1 MTTKYMLIQL
11 IGFAGTLLFFFSY
24 QCKSNRNL
32 FRVQFLS
39 YFIYTVHLI
48 LLGAM
53 TGGVSY
59 IINTFRSLCLGGR
72 WKFAKGWGM
81 CIGICVLQFL
91 ALVFTW
97 SGWISIMPIAAN
109 IASTIAG
116 YSHNPRKIRV
126 VGMFINSPLWIIY
139 NFMSGSLAGI
149 LDEIVTEISLV
160 ISVFR
165 FGWKSLDRVED

>member
-81 CIGICVLQFL
+81 CIGICVLSF
-91 ALVFTW
+91 
-97 SGWISIMPIAAN
+97 
-109 IASTIAG
+109 
-116 YSHNPRKIRV
+116 
-126 VGMFINSPLWIIY
+126 
-139 NFMSGSLAGI
+139 
-149 LDEIVTEISLV
+149 
-160 ISVFR
+160 
-165 FGWKSLDRVED
+165 